1 MESYALPHQSLFPLV
16 CKQDQ
21 LIWKDCV
28 FHTRSPQSDFCIN
41 ICIHKGNI
49 KIVKAGVYHKRLL
62 NLSQSVPSTH
72 EQGLPKINLAF
83 PQIILYKDK
92 SQLGM
97 VRWNTNLVI
106 LFFSCESGFFF
117 RDRGE
122 WGGSGG
128 EGIRH
133 LQIHTR
139 LLRSDNSS
147 QFFLL
152 PRKHSLQGVHLGT
165 RNPSALNSLV
175 WKKTMSSFC
184 YCKKKI
190 IIKLK
195 IKRSSRQRKHIQR

>member
-97 VRWNTNLVI
+97 FRWNTNLVI

-117 RDRGE
+117 VT
-122 WGGSGG
+122 GGSGVG
-128 EGIRH
+128 VGVREEGTYKSIRNFCA
-133 LQIHTR
+133 LTTVA
-139 LLRSDNSS
+139 NSS
-147 QFFLL
+147 SFHGNTAY
-152 PRKHSLQGVHLGT
+152 KGYIWEHEILQ
-165 RNPSALNSLV
+165 R
-175 WKKTMSSFC
+175 
-184 YCKKKI
+184 
-190 IIKLK
+190 
-195 IKRSSRQRKHIQR
+195 